1 LGLLTGVG
9 DRTGHTLIFLKS
21 ANQIFNVS
29 YCSTYTRMLQPSP
42 VFKKDHQSQ
51 NPHPFQGFL
60 DDWMV
65 QLSQFLED
73 PQDEEP
79 FSAGEERKTQL

>member
-1 LGLLTGVG
+1 LELPTGVG

-29 YCSTYTRMLQPSP
+29 YCSTYTRIIQPSP
-42 VFKKDHQSQ
+42 VFIKDHQSQ

-60 DDWMV
+60 DGWMV
-65 QLSQFLED
+65 QLPQFLED
-73 PQDEEP
+73 PQDKEP
-79 FSAGEERKTQL
+79 SSAGEARKAQL